1 MCNIKLETKVIAN
14 SDAPSVPQTRNNMQ
28 YRTLTRDK
36 LKVSALGFGC
46 MRLPTLKSGKVDQEE
61 AVRMLRHG
69 IDSGINYIDTAAPY
83 HDGDSEKVVGKAL
96 KDGYRDKVLIADK
109 FPTWEATKKSD
120 LDRIFNEQIAKLGV
134 DCIDV
139 YLLHCLHKRL
149 MDSVKKFEMIDWI
162 VKKREQ
168 GKIRYLGFS
177 FHDDLPLFR
186 EIVDMFDWDVC
197 QIQYNY
203 VNETTQ
209 AGTEG
214 LKYAAKKGLSTIIM
228 EPLFGG
234 ALANPVG
241 KLAGVFKKHKEN
253 SVDLALRWLWDK
265 PEVAL
270 VLSGMSN
277 MEQTVQN
284 LEIAGRSGV
293 ETFTGKEQTV
303 IAEAQKVYGESLPI
317 PCTKCGYCLPCPFDV
332 DIPSNFELYNSMSA
346 MPETASLMKNIYA
359 MFNSNR
365 QASHCTECGQ
375 CEQKCPQHLTIP
387 QFLKQVDKA
396 LRG

>member
-1 MCNIKLETKVIAN
+1 
-14 SDAPSVPQTRNNMQ
+14 MQ
-28 YRTLTRDK
+28 YRTLTRDQ
-36 LKVSALGFGC
+36 LRVSALGFGT
-46 MRLPTLKSGKVDQEE
+46 MRLPTLPSGKVDQRE
-61 AVRMLRHG
+61 AIRIIRHG
-69 IDSGINYIDTAAPY
+69 VDGGVNYIDTAAPY
-83 HDGDSEKVVGKAL
+83 HGGDSETVVGKAL
-96 KDGYRDKVLIADK
+96 KNGYREKVLVADK

-120 LDRIFNEQIAKLGV
+120 LDRIFDEQMAKLDV

-139 YLLHCLHKRL
+139 YLLHNLNKAL
-149 MDSVKKFEMIDWI
+149 IESVKKFGMIDWA
-162 VKKREQ
+162 VKKRQQ

-177 FHDDLPLFR
+177 FHDDLTLFR

-214 LKYAAKKGLSTIIM
+214 LKYAASKNISTLIM

-241 KLAGVFKKHKEN
+241 NLADVFAKHGQN
-253 SVDLALRWLWDK
+253 PVDLALRWLWDK

-293 ETFTGKEQTV
+293 RTLTGNEQAV
-303 IAEAQKVYGESLPI
+303 IAEAQQAYQDSFPI
-317 PCTKCGYCLPCPFDV
+317 QCTKCRYCMPCPSGV
-332 DIPSNFELYNSMSA
+332 EIPNNFELYNNALA
-346 MPETASLMKNIYA
+346 MPKTQTLMKIFYA
-359 MFNSNR
+359 NMPIPTQ
-365 QASHCTECGQ
+365 QAAHCTDCGQ
-375 CEQKCPQHLTIP
+375 CETKCPQQLAIP
-387 QFLKQVDKA
+387 KLLKQVDAA
-396 LRG
+396 LK

>member
-1 MCNIKLETKVIAN
+1 
-14 SDAPSVPQTRNNMQ
+14 MQ
-28 YRTLTRDK
+28 FRTLTRDK
-36 LKVSALGFGC
+36 IKVSALGFGT
-46 MRLPTLKSGKVDQEE
+46 MRLPTLKSGKVDPRE
-61 AVRMLRHG
+61 AIRILRHG
-69 IDSGINYIDTAAPY
+69 IDGGINYIDTAAPY
-83 HDGDSEKVVGKAL
+83 HDGDSETVVGQAL

-109 FPTWEATKKSD
+109 FPTWEATKISD
-120 LDRIFNEQIAKLGV
+120 LDRIFNEQITKLDV

-139 YLLHCLHKRL
+139 YFLHNLHKGL
-149 MDSVKKFEMIDWI
+149 MAGVKKFEMIDWI

-214 LKYAAKKGLSTIIM
+214 LQYAAQKGLSTIIM

-234 ALANPVG
+234 ALANPKS
-241 KLAGVFKKHKEN
+241 KLAGVFTKHGQN
-253 SVDLALRWLWDK
+253 PVDLALRWLWDK

-277 MEQTVQN
+277 LEQTVQN

-293 ETFTGKEQTV
+293 GTMTEKERAV
-303 IAEAQKVYGESLPI
+303 IAEAQELYSDSFPVQ
-317 PCTKCGYCLPCPFDV
+317 CTKCRYCMPCPFEI
-332 DIPSNFELYNSMSA
+332 DIPFNFELYNNISA
-346 MPETASLMKNIYA
+346 MPDSATLMKIIYA
-359 MFNSNR
+359 NVLAPKQ
-365 QASHCTECGQ
+365 QAANCTACGEC
-375 CEQKCPQHLTIP
+375 EKKCPQHLTIP
-387 QFLKQVDKA
+387 QFLKQADAA